1 MFRGFNVEINSL
13 HAVNARE
20 WYVAGLDL
28 FKTQRNQI
36 RQALGDLVLT
46 NGSLSGAVLQQQWF
60 PQVEADLF
68 ISHSHADAETAIILA
83 GLLYKEFDIKSFTD
97 TTVWGYGDELLQQLD
112 NKHCLTGPQRYN
124 YEARNKSTS
133 HVHMM
138 LAGAIS
144 KMIDNTECVF
154 FLNSPASV
162 SASEVMDA
170 TLSPWLYFEVL
181 ATQLLR
187 KKLPKEH
194 PRRQV
199 ITKSFSDDERLINE
213 ALEISYPVELG
224 HLTPLVFSG
233 GFLSRLR
240 QKAGRYTFKLDALYT
255 LCPQQNILH
264 S

>member
-1 MFRGFNVEINSL
+1 MFRGFNVEIDSL
-13 HAVNARE
+13 HAVNTRE
-20 WYVAGLDL
+20 WYAVGSEL

-36 RQALGDLVLT
+36 RQALEDLVLN
-46 NGSLSGAVLQQQWF
+46 NGSLDGAILQQQWF

-83 GLLYKEFDIKSFTD
+83 GLLYKEFDIKCFTD
-97 TTVWGYGDELLQQLD
+97 TTVWGYGDELLKQLD
-112 NKHCLTGPQRYN
+112 NEHCLTGPQRYS
-124 YEARNKSTS
+124 YEARNRSTS

-154 FLNSPASV
+154 FLNTPASV
-162 SASEVMDA
+162 SASKVMDS

-187 KKLPKEH
+187 KKLPQEH
-194 PRRQV
+194 LRRQV
-199 ITKSFSDDERLINE
+199 ITKSFSNDERLINE
-213 ALEISYPVELG
+213 ALEISHPIELG
-224 HLTPLVFSG
+224 HLTPFVFSD

-255 LCPQQNILH
+255 LCPQRKITR